1 MKEFPDENRTIIFID
16 GYCNLCNGLVRFLVK
31 ADKKETLYFTS
42 LDSLFSQTLLSS
54 KNIDLKN
61 PKSVY
66 LLKNNFLYD
75 KSMAIIEILKSLG
88 FPFNIFTIFEIFPRR
103 VRDIVYDFIA
113 INRYKIFGKSKECQ
127 LSENKILPRIL

>member
-66 LLKNNFLYD
+66 LLKNN
-75 KSMAIIEILKSLG
+75 S
-88 FPFNIFTIFEIFPRR
+88 
-103 VRDIVYDFIA
+103 
-113 INRYKIFGKSKECQ
+113 
-127 LSENKILPRIL
+127 

>member
-1 MKEFPDENRTIIFID
+1 MNDFPNENRTIVFID
-16 GYCNLCNGLVRFLVK
+16 GYCNLCNGLVRFLIKV
-31 ADKKETLYFTS
+31 DKNEKLFFTS
-42 LDSLFSQTLLSS
+42 LNSPFSQTLLYS

-75 KSMAIIEILKSLG
+75 KSMAIIEILNSLG
-88 FPFNIFTIFEIFPRR
+88 FPFKVFKIFKIFPPQ

-113 INRYKIFGKSKECQ
+113 SNRYKIFGKSQECQ
-127 LSENKILPRIL
+127 LSDNKTLPRIL